1 MEADLSQA
9 ILILPKATGEG
20 DLYEVIFDFILL
32 FGMTELKAQ
41 VAWTE
46 NVSNLHVVQ
55 FQQVFGLILL
65 VVVRE

>member
-1 MEADLSQA
+1 VEVDLSQA
-9 ILILPKATGEG
+9 ILTLPKATGEG

-46 NVSNLHVVQ
+46 NVSNLHM
-55 FQQVFGLILL
+55 L
-65 VVVRE
+65 VNFIRYSD